1 MNKIDCNPGVFRS
14 AFHKNL
20 TLGMQRIITQE
31 FLTLDILKVKAS
43 KLGLTATQVLLKVN
57 L

>member
-1 MNKIDCNPGVFRS
+1 MNKIDCNPRVFRS
-14 AFHKNL
+14 ALRKNL

>member
-1 MNKIDCNPGVFRS
+1 MNKIDCNPRVFRS
-14 AFHKNL
+14 ALRKSL

-43 KLGLTATQVLLKVN
+43 KLGLNPTQVLLKVN